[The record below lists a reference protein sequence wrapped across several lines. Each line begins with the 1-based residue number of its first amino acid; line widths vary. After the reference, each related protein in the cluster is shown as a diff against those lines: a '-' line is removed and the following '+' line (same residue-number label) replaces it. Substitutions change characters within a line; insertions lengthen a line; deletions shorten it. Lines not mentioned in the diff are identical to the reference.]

1 MKTFKLVALD
11 LIEQK
16 EEEVVQNN
24 IPLIDGLI
32 INREDEDNTW
42 LIEAY
47 TEHSYLELFTAL
59 QEYDEILVQVKIT
72 KESNEPA
79 TFITSIA
86 GVNEIG
92 GNINVLFI
100 GTIVDQQKNQIE
112 ERLVALIEEGYHGEE
127 LLRKFKEAT

>member
-32 INREDEDNTW
+32 INREDDDNTW
-42 LIEAY
+42 LMEAY
-47 TEHSYLELFTAL
+47 TEHSYFELFTAL
-59 QEYDEILVQVKIT
+59 QEYDEILLQVKIT

-79 TFITSIA
+79 TFITSK
-86 GVNEIG
+86 IG
-92 GNINVLFI
+92 RAHV
-100 GTIVDQQKNQIE
+100 
-112 ERLVALIEEGYHGEE
+112 
-127 LLRKFKEAT
+127 

>member
-32 INREDEDNTW
+32 INREDDDNTW
-42 LIEAY
+42 LMEAY
-47 TEHSYLELFTAL
+47 TEHSYFELFTAL
-59 QEYDEILVQVKIT
+59 QEYDEILLQVKIT

-100 GTIVDQQKNQIE
+100 GTIVDQQKNKIE
-112 ERLVALIEEGYHGEE
+112 ERLVALIEKGYQGEE